1 MRTGSQLFG
10 FTVPAFVTR
19 KADTLVRLKDGQT
32 LIIAG
37 LILRNRNAVVSKVP
51 YLGDIPYAG
60 AMFRNTSWQDS
71 GNRPGDVSA
80 AGNRA
85 APCHPMLKCSNRP
98 SADL

>member
-1 MRTGSQLFG
+1 MRMGSQLFG

-51 YLGDIPYAG
+51 YLGDHPIRGRDCSATPAG
-60 AMFRNTSWQDS
+60 RIRKPTW
-71 GNRPGDVSA
+71 
-80 AGNRA
+80 
-85 APCHPMLKCSNRP
+85 
-98 SADL
+98 